1 MPARGERRRPGASEH
16 ERIGVSE
23 RYTWVVPSKD
33 GRNYWRSK
41 DCGFISQYCRN
52 QIEKLAWRTYS
63 RQPVLLYLEKTRKET
78 RDRDISTSS
87 GPITSFF
94 INISFGLN
102 LVSDDFQ
109 LFIIGCVRFGCVG
122 DIFLYSHNGFTQMF
136 SHDLFLVL

>member
-1 MPARGERRRPGASEH
+1 MTYVQSSAR
-16 ERIGVSE
+16 II
-23 RYTWVVPSKD
+23 
-33 GRNYWRSK
+33 
-41 DCGFISQYCRN
+41 ISRDL
-52 QIEKLAWRTYS
+52 ETRD
-63 RQPVLLYLEKTRKET
+63 LEKTRKET

-122 DIFLYSHNGFTQMF
+122 AIFLYSHNGFTQMF